1 MDFDTQAE
9 LLYADLNDSEKEMIQ
24 YIKSHKQEVIN
35 MTINELA
42 KILLSSKSSVLRL
55 AKKLGFTGY
64 SELKYALK
72 KEIVKKAII
81 PTDLVETYKKEIN
94 KTFEYATQVN
104 YVPLVYDI
112 HHARQVIIY
121 ATGFVQNNYAKQFS
135 SELFLAGRSNYIV
148 SGESNFEVIS
158 HSLTSEDFVIII
170 SFSGNTDSTES
181 TFIKLPR
188 PLPNPDALLFLLFT
202 SLGITNLSHL
212 TYATIYQFVTLN
224 YLIAKVLI

>member
-72 KEIVKKAII
+72 KRNSKKSNH
-81 PTDLVETYKKEIN
+81 PN
-94 KTFEYATQVN
+94 
-104 YVPLVYDI
+104 
-112 HHARQVIIY
+112 R
-121 ATGFVQNNYAKQFS
+121 FS
-135 SELFLAGRSNYIV
+135 RNI
-148 SGESNFEVIS
+148 
-158 HSLTSEDFVIII
+158 
-170 SFSGNTDSTES
+170 
-181 TFIKLPR
+181 
-188 PLPNPDALLFLLFT
+188 
-202 SLGITNLSHL
+202 
-212 TYATIYQFVTLN
+212 
-224 YLIAKVLI
+224 

>member
-81 PTDLVETYKKEIN
+81 P
-94 KTFEYATQVN
+94 
-104 YVPLVYDI
+104 
-112 HHARQVIIY
+112 R
-121 ATGFVQNNYAKQFS
+121 FS
-135 SELFLAGRSNYIV
+135 RNI
-148 SGESNFEVIS
+148 
-158 HSLTSEDFVIII
+158 
-170 SFSGNTDSTES
+170 
-181 TFIKLPR
+181 
-188 PLPNPDALLFLLFT
+188 
-202 SLGITNLSHL
+202 
-212 TYATIYQFVTLN
+212 
-224 YLIAKVLI
+224 